1 MSLTLTSRGKHTA
14 AYRIADLEAQLAQ
27 VSADNQALIGANEDL
42 TADLARAV
50 VRACQDEMRIA
61 VAEEENGRLK
71 ARVKE
76 LGDKVI
82 RGAAEHARLRQA
94 VINARPRITK
104 VDTQLVRPYAPVVVL
119 SYMSPVPYRDSSS
132 EQTQQLPI
140 LDWPQPAAT

>member
-1 MSLTLTSRGKHTA
+1 VSIATVSRGKHTA

-27 VSADNQALIGANEDL
+27 ASADNQALIGANEDL
-42 TADLARAV
+42 VCELTRAV
-50 VRACQDEMRIA
+50 IRSCQDEMRIA

-76 LGDKVI
+76 LSDKVI

-104 VDTQLVRPYAPVVVL
+104 VDTQLVRPYAPAVVL
-119 SYMSPVPYRDSSS
+119 PYVSPVPYRDSSS

-140 LDWPQPAAT
+140 LDLPQPAAT